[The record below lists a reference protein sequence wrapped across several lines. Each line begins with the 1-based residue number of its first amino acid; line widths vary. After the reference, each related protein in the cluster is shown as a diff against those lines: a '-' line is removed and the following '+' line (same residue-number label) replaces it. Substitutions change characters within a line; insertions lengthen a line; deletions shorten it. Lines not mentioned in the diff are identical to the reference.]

1 MRWFG
6 ILIAAILLVAI
17 ASVEGEVWEEDDHE
31 ILIRSER
38 GTKNREACKYT
49 KGAWSEC
56 DLSTNMRSRTLTLKK
71 GDPQLCDKSKT
82 IQKKCKKGSKHDKKS
97 KPISNKFGNASN
109 VTNANAGVTQSTSR
123 STSLPAACRY
133 ERGSWSECN
142 GQSEITRID
151 KLKPNSDSSCEQ
163 SRQITKK
170 CKTKKGGKPPKSAN
184 KASKGDVVIDHNM
197 YNYDM
202 NQQI

>member
-82 IQKKCKKGSKHDKKS
+82 IQKKCKK
-97 KPISNKFGNASN
+97 
-109 VTNANAGVTQSTSR
+109 
-123 STSLPAACRY
+123 ACRY